1 MPLFYKAVQSPIANK
16 TGAKLWHLNL
26 VKAGGTVATQQ
37 LAEVIAEKSSLTAG
51 DVQNV
56 VRNLMSVMR
65 EYLLNS
71 RSVRLDGLGTFT
83 TVSYTHL
90 RAHTRGKGV
99 ESADKV
105 SPNQITSLKCRF
117 TPEYT
122 RPAAIGT
129 TRALTQGVQFLHA
142 DLLKNDTS
150 EEGPSGGGSG
160 EGEDPAA

>member
-16 TGAKLWHLNL
+16 AGAKLWHLNL

-83 TVSYTHL
+83 MK
-90 RAHTRGKGV
+90 ACTRGKGV

-105 SPNQITSLKCRF
+105 SPNQITALKCRF

-150 EEGPSGGGSG
+150 EEGPSGGRSG

>member
-16 TGAKLWHLNL
+16 AGAKLWHLNL

-83 TVSYTHL
+83 MK
-90 RAHTRGKGV
+90 ACTRGKGV

-105 SPNQITSLKCRF
+105 SPNQITALKCRF
-117 TPEYT
+117 PPEYT

>member
-16 TGAKLWHLNL
+16 AGAKLCHLNL
-26 VKAGGTVATQQ
+26 VKAGVTVATHQ
-37 LAEVIAEKSSLTAG
+37 LAEVIADKSSLTAG

-56 VRNLMSVMR
+56 LRNLMSVMR

-83 TVSYTHL
+83 MK
-90 RAHTRGKGV
+90 ACTRGKGV

-105 SPNQITSLKCRF
+105 SPNQITALKCRF